1 MLSQKPLKII
11 YQNDDYWFPQVA
23 PQLNAS
29 YDETTLT
36 FDNEVGK
43 GDFFKVDIEPGLR
56 VRRIEVQFHKPVI
69 FMRKSTTNPGYYVLV
84 SNLSEQYLETTTC
97 EKSFKLGYSSENGI
111 YFSSPFIA
119 ASYTFRPGVPYH
131 LVFVVLN
138 HERVQN
144 FIDRQPGTQKDLL
157 ITIIDKKNPIYH
169 FECMDGQFMAML
181 KEMDSQLNVNRPNNL
196 LLHAKTL
203 ELCYHMLQRVQQ
215 RQSKGFAK
223 RIHHEDISKLNEIKK
238 VLMERYQEPCPP
250 IEKAA
255 KRAAMSPTKFKTLF
269 RQVFGDTYYQ
279 FYKNVRMH
287 KARELL
293 RENKMNVSEVGY
305 MLGYQNLSKFSKAF
319 KDVFAVAPGEMAG
332 A

>member
-1 MLSQKPLKII
+1 MSLQKPLKII

-36 FDNEVGK
+36 FDNEIGK
-43 GDFFKVDIEPGLR
+43 GNFFKVDIEPGLR
-56 VRRIEVQFHKPVI
+56 VRRIEVEFHKPVI
-69 FMRKSTTNPGYYVLV
+69 FMRKSTANPGYYVLV
-84 SNLSEQYLETTTC
+84 SNLSEQYLETTTN
-97 EKSFKLGYSSENGI
+97 EKSFKLGYGSENGI
-111 YFSSPFIA
+111 YFSSPFIT

-131 LVFVVLN
+131 LVFVVLS
-138 HERVQN
+138 HERIKN
-144 FIDRQPGTQKDLL
+144 FIERQPDTQQELL
-157 ITIIDKKNPIYH
+157 KTIIDKKNPIYH
-169 FECMDGQFMAML
+169 FECMDARFMAML
-181 KEMDSQLNVNRPNNL
+181 KEMDSQLNISRPNNL

-203 ELCYHMLQRVQQ
+203 ELCFHMLQRVEERQ
-215 RQSKGFAK
+215 RKGATK
-223 RIHHEDISKLNEIKK
+223 KIHYDDIAKLNEIKK
-238 VLMERYQEPCPP
+238 GLMERYQEPCPP

-269 RQVFGDTYYQ
+269 RQMYGDTYYQ
-279 FYKNVRMH
+279 FYKNIRMY
-287 KARELL
+287 KAHELL

-319 KDVFAVAPGEMAG
+319 KDVFAVAPGDIAG